1 VQNKA
6 KFLDGDLMRH
16 IVVMSMS
23 ASIGLAA
30 VFLVDFADFAFISM
44 LKDDSLMAA
53 VGYAGTMLYF
63 TFSASIGLMIAG
75 GALAAQKIGQGD
87 AGEARRIMTS
97 VIIVGLL
104 MSSIVAGIVYIF
116 APSLI
121 AFLGAEGDTAKHA
134 VGYLRIVVLAMPIGA
149 MSMMCS
155 GLLRAHGDAR
165 RSMTVTL
172 SGALT
177 NAVLDPIFIFAL
189 GLGLEGAAYA
199 SVISRFA
206 MMATAL
212 YPVFKHYGGL
222 AKIEPPRVVKDLPP
236 IFAIAIPAVLT
247 NIATPIGNINVTKTI
262 SPFGDAVFAGF
273 TAVGRITPL
282 AFCVI
287 FALSGAVGPIIGQN
301 FGAKKYH
308 RVRSTLIKAVQFTA
322 LYTLLAWAL
331 LFLLNGLISDAF
343 NLSAGGANLVF
354 WFAAVIAPLG
364 VFNGTLFISNAA
376 FNNLRRPL
384 YSTALNWGKN
394 TLGVL
399 PFVIIGAQ
407 IGGAPGVLIGQAIG
421 GVAFGC
427 LGFWLA
433 YRLVNKYEDGSADP
447 DRGIKFPLMRRREDS
462 GTTPPRP

>member
-1 VQNKA
+1 
-6 KFLDGDLMRH
+6 MRH
-16 IVVMSMS
+16 IVIMSTS
-23 ASIGLAA
+23 ASVGLAA

-44 LKDDSLMAA
+44 LNDNSLMAA

-87 AGEARRIMTS
+87 EAEARRIMTS
-97 VIIVGLL
+97 VIVFGLII
-104 MSSIVAGIVYIF
+104 SGTIAGIVYAF

-121 AFLGAEGDTAKHA
+121 AFLGAEGETATHA
-134 VGYLRIVVLAMPIGA
+134 ISYLRIVVLAMPIGA
-149 MSMMCS
+149 MAMMCS

-172 SGALT
+172 SGAAT

-199 SVISRFA
+199 SVVSRFA

-222 AKIEPPRVVKDLPP
+222 AKIEPPRVLKDISP
-236 IFAIAIPAVLT
+236 IMAIAVPAVLT
-247 NIATPIGNINVTKTI
+247 NIATPIGNIIVTKAI
-262 SPFGDAVFAGF
+262 SPFGDAVFAGY

-301 FGAKKYH
+301 FGAKNYP
-308 RVRSTLIKAVQFTA
+308 RVRATLIKAVQFTA
-322 LYTLLAWAL
+322 AYTLLAWIL
-331 LFLLNGLISDAF
+331 LILLNGIVSNAF
-343 NLSAGGANLVF
+343 NLNDGGANLVF
-354 WFAAVIAPLG
+354 WFALAVAPLFI
-364 VFNGTLFISNAA
+364 FNGTLFISNAA

-427 LGFWLA
+427 LGLWLA
-433 YRLVNKYEDGSADP
+433 YRLVNKYEDGSSDP
-447 DRGIKFPLMRRREDS
+447 DRGFKFPLMRRREDS